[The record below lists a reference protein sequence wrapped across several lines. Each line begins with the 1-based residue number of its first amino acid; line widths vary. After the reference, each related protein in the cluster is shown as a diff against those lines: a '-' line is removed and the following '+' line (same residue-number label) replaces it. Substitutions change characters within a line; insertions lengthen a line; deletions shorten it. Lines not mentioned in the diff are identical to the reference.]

1 MPILQVT
8 VKMKKIKNSKN
19 IIQNI
24 YKCIKLYK
32 RNENKTWRYFMKNNS
47 HIRFGGYSP
56 PETTHSQAS
65 LFFKNSITKENKDFK
80 VDLFW
85 NILDFGYRAEDLLSM
100 VESGILTMCYFS
112 TSYLT
117 ERIKELGIIDLPFIF
132 QDLKQAHKNLD
143 GNLGKN
149 LSDKIEMETNF
160 KVLGFWDNGFR
171 HLSNNLHPIQD
182 PSDCKNIKIRL
193 QPNEIHVQTF
203 KALKAKPVP
212 IDLKPG
218 MKKIQLGE
226 VDAQENPL
234 ENTMTYKVD
243 KYHKYVTLTGHFYG
257 ARGIFCNKDF
267 FETLDKN
274 KQKKLKISI
283 RKAIKK
289 QRKLSEKKEN
299 KVEKILKQRG
309 IEIIKL
315 NSNQKNKFKKE
326 VSSVIK
332 KAKNTLGSE
341 IFNLIEN

>member
-1 MPILQVT
+1 
-8 VKMKKIKNSKN
+8 
-19 IIQNI
+19 
-24 YKCIKLYK
+24 
-32 RNENKTWRYFMKNNS
+32 MKNQS

-65 LFFKNSITKENKDFK
+65 LFFKKAITKEDRSFK
-80 VDLFW
+80 IELFW

-132 QDLKQAHKNLD
+132 KNLKHAHKNLD
-143 GNLGKN
+143 GKLGKT
-149 LSDKIEMETNF
+149 LAEKIEKETNF
-160 KVLGFWDNGFR
+160 TVLGFWDNGFR
-171 HLSNNLHPIQD
+171 HLSNNLHPIHE

-193 QPNEIHVQTF
+193 QPNDIHVQTF
-203 KALKAKPVP
+203 RALKAKPVP
-212 IDLKPG
+212 IDLKLG

-243 KYHKYVTLTGHFYG
+243 NYHKYITLTGHFYG

-267 FETLDKN
+267 FETLSKN
-274 KQKKLKISI
+274 KQNLLKSSV
-283 RKAIKK
+283 RKAIKE

-299 KVEKILKQRG
+299 EVEKILKQRG
-309 IEIIKL
+309 IEIVKL
-315 NSNQKNKFKKE
+315 SSTKKNEFKKE
-326 VSSVIK
+326 VSFIIE
-332 KAKNTLGSE
+332 KAKKDLGTE